1 MIFNELKLSNFCIYR
16 GEHEFNLA
24 PAAHRGKAKPVVL
37 FGGMNGGG
45 KTTILDA
52 VQLVLYGKRAKC
64 SKRGE
69 KSYEDFLRS
78 CINHDVDPQMGASIG
93 LTFLYASEGSENV
106 YEISRL
112 WSAGTGGAIRERVS
126 VLKDGE
132 PDHWMAENWHTL
144 VDDLIPLG
152 VAQLCFFD
160 AEKIRF
166 LAEDET
172 SNQALGEAIKA
183 LLGLDLAERLVAD
196 TSVLESRIAKRIRK
210 SDELKALEE
219 LEETWKSREEVVQ
232 RLKQDRAGIV
242 PLLERATSRVYKAES
257 DFAKVGGKHWEQ
269 REQRQRQHGE
279 LEKTVQHCEESLV
292 NLASGALPLALVG
305 DLLAQVAEQAQLE
318 RTAAESHFL
327 TTLLTK
333 RDKELLKTLKAVKAG
348 DAVVSAASEF
358 LETDR
363 TKRQQSVTVEPWL
376 NLPDVSA
383 RRLDELL
390 EPLKKVSGT
399 LEAATETNEDWP
411 PESSR
416 HLFPQSLGRRLEEAN
431 DVLSK
436 LEDAQRD
443 LDNVQRSLAAAPK
456 EDAIKGV
463 ATELKAATAEMT
475 ELQQR
480 HNRVERELAAAVFE
494 TSELEKQISKLNTQ
508 HINERVQSDQNARIG
523 ALVSRTQETMKVF
536 LRRAT
541 VKKIAHLSELVTKSF
556 RFLLHKQELV
566 ERVVIDP
573 ESFAITLI
581 DKLGMVLPKDRLSEG
596 EKQIFAIS
604 VLWGLSQASARPLPA
619 IIDTPMGRLDSEH
632 RNQLVERYFPHA
644 SHQVII
650 LSTDTEIEVNYF
662 EQLKPSLARAYHLC
676 YDEAGRMTRVEEG
689 YFWKVAEVK

>member
-1 MIFNELKLSNFCIYR
+1 MIINELKLSNFCIYK

-24 PAAHRGKAKPVVL
+24 PASHRGKPKPVVL

-69 KSYEDFLRS
+69 KSYDDFLRS

-112 WSAGTGGAIRERVS
+112 WSAGSGGAIRERVT

-132 PDHWMAENWHTL
+132 PDHWMAENWNTL

-196 TSVLESRIAKRIRK
+196 TSVLESRIAKRVRK

-219 LEETWKSREEVVQ
+219 LEETWKSKEEVVQ

-292 NLASGALPLALVG
+292 NLASGALPLALAG
-305 DLLAQVAEQAQLE
+305 DLLVQVAEQAQLE
-318 RTAAESHFL
+318 RTAAQSHFL

-333 RDKELLKTLKAVKAG
+333 RDRELLKTLKAIKAG
-348 DAVVSAASEF
+348 EEVVSAASEF
-358 LETDR
+358 LATDR
-363 TKRQQSVTVEPWL
+363 TKRQQSVAIEPWL

-390 EPLKKVSGT
+390 ETGITS
-399 LEAATETNEDWP
+399 
-411 PESSR
+411 
-416 HLFPQSLGRRLEEAN
+416 RLEEAN

-508 HINERVQSDQNARIG
+508 HINEKVQCDQNARIG
-523 ALVSRTQETMKVF
+523 ALVSRTQETMKTF

-573 ESFAITLI
+573 NDFSITLI
-581 DKLGMVLPKDRLSEG
+581 DKAGVLLPKDRLSEG

-662 EQLKPSLARAYHLC
+662 EQLKPSVARAYHLN
-676 YDEAGRMTRVEEG
+676 YDEVGRMTNVEEG
-689 YFWKVAEVK
+689 YFWQNAREKVAT

>member
-69 KSYEDFLRS
+69 KSYDDFLRS

-93 LTFLYASEGSENV
+93 LTFLYASEGSQNV

-112 WSAGTGGAIRERVS
+112 WSAGSGGAIRERVA

-132 PDHWMAENWHTL
+132 PDHWMAENWNTL

-196 TSVLESRIAKRIRK
+196 TSVLESRIAKRVRK

-219 LEETWKSREEVVQ
+219 LEETWKLKEAVVQ
-232 RLKQDRAGIV
+232 RLKQERAGIV
-242 PLLERATSRVYKAES
+242 PLLERSTSRVYKAES

-305 DLLAQVAEQAQLE
+305 DLLVQVAEQDQLE

-333 RDKELLKTLKAVKAG
+333 RDRELLKTLTAIKAG
-348 DAVVSAASEF
+348 KEIVSAASEF

-363 TKRQQSVTVEPWL
+363 SRRQQSVAIEPWL
-376 NLPDVSA
+376 ILPDVSA

-390 EPLKKVSGT
+390 ETGITS
-399 LEAATETNEDWP
+399 
-411 PESSR
+411 
-416 HLFPQSLGRRLEEAN
+416 RLEEAN

-463 ATELKAATAEMT
+463 AQELKAATAEVT

-508 HINERVQSDQNARIG
+508 HINEKVLSDQNARIG
-523 ALVSRTQETMKVF
+523 ALVRKTQETMKAF
-536 LRRAT
+536 LLRAT

-573 ESFAITLI
+573 EDFSITLI
-581 DKLGMVLPKDRLSEG
+581 DKGGAVLPKDRLSEG

-662 EQLKPSLARAYHLC
+662 EQLKPSVARAYHLH
-676 YDEAGRMTRVEEG
+676 YDEVGRMTNVEEG
-689 YFWKVAEVK
+689 YFWQPVKDKVAT

>member
-24 PAAHRGKAKPVVL
+24 PAAHRGKATPVVL

-69 KSYEDFLRS
+69 KSYDDFLRS

-112 WSAGTGGAIRERVS
+112 WSPGTGGAIRERVT

-132 PDHWMAENWHTL
+132 PDHWMAENWNTL

-196 TSVLESRIAKRIRK
+196 TSVLESRIAKRVRK

-219 LEETWKSREEVVQ
+219 LEETWKSKEEVVQ

-242 PLLERATSRVYKAES
+242 PLLERSTSRVYKAES

-292 NLASGALPLALVG
+292 NLASGALPLALAG
-305 DLLAQVAEQAQLE
+305 DLLVKVAEQAQLE
-318 RTAAESHFL
+318 HTAAESHFL

-333 RDKELLKTLKAVKAG
+333 RDRELLKTLKDINAG
-348 DAVVSAASEF
+348 EEIVSAASEF

-363 TKRQQSVTVEPWL
+363 SRRQQSVAMEPWL

-390 EPLKKVSGT
+390 ESGIT
-399 LEAATETNEDWP
+399 
-411 PESSR
+411 S
-416 HLFPQSLGRRLEEAN
+416 RLEEAN
-431 DVLSK
+431 DVLAQ

-443 LDNVQRSLAAAPK
+443 LDNVQRSLSAAPK
-456 EDAIKGV
+456 EDAIKDV
-463 ATELKAATAEMT
+463 AQELKASTAEVT

-508 HINERVQSDQNARIG
+508 HINEKVQSDQNARIG
-523 ALVSRTQETMKVF
+523 ALVSRTQETMKTF

-541 VKKIAHLSELVTKSF
+541 VKKIANLSELVTKSF

-573 ESFAITLI
+573 EDFSITLI
-581 DKLGMVLPKDRLSEG
+581 DKAGAVLPKDRLSEG

-662 EQLKPSLARAYHLC
+662 EQLKPSVARAYHLN
-676 YDEAGRMTRVEEG
+676 YDEGGRMTNVEEG
-689 YFWKVAEVK
+689 YFWQSAKEKVAT

>member
-78 CINHDVDPQMGASIG
+78 CINHDVDPRMGASIG

-112 WSAGTGGAIRERVS
+112 WSAGSGGAIRERVS

-196 TSVLESRIAKRIRK
+196 TSVLESRIAKRVRK

-219 LEETWKSREEVVQ
+219 LEETWKSKEEVVQ

-242 PLLERATSRVYKAES
+242 PLLERSTSRVYKAES

-292 NLASGALPLALVG
+292 NLASGALPLALAG
-305 DLLAQVAEQAQLE
+305 DLLVQVAEQAQLE

-333 RDKELLKTLKAVKAG
+333 RDRELLKTLKAIKAG
-348 DAVVSAASEF
+348 EEVVSAASEF

-363 TKRQQSVTVEPWL
+363 SRRQQSVAIEPWL

-390 EPLKKVSGT
+390 ETGITS
-399 LEAATETNEDWP
+399 
-411 PESSR
+411 
-416 HLFPQSLGRRLEEAN
+416 RLEEAN

-463 ATELKAATAEMT
+463 AQELKAATAEVT

-508 HINERVQSDQNARIG
+508 HINEKVQSDQNARIG
-523 ALVSRTQETMKVF
+523 ALVSRTQETMTVF

-556 RFLLHKQELV
+556 RFLLRKQELV

-581 DKLGMVLPKDRLSEG
+581 DKMGTLLPKDRLSEG

-689 YFWKVAEVK
+689 YFWQSAKEKVTA

>member
-1 MIFNELKLSNFCIYR
+1 MILNELKLFNFCIYR

-24 PAAHRGKAKPVVL
+24 PSEHRGKTKPVVL

-69 KSYEDFLRS
+69 KSYEEFLRS
-78 CINHDVDPQMGASIG
+78 CINHDVDPQTGASIG

-106 YEISRL
+106 YEVSRL
-112 WSAGTGGAIRERVS
+112 WSAGSGGAIRERVT

-132 PDHWMAENWHTL
+132 PDHWMAENWNQL
-144 VDDLIPLG
+144 VDDLIPFG

-160 AEKIRF
+160 VEKIRF

-183 LLGLDLAERLVAD
+183 LLGLDLAEWLVSD
-196 TSVLESRIAKRIRK
+196 TSVLEGRIAKRVRK
-210 SDELKALEE
+210 SDELKALAE
-219 LEETWKSREEVVQ
+219 LEDTWNTKEEVVQ

-242 PLLERATSRVYKAES
+242 PLLERATSHVHKAES
-257 DFAKVGGKHWEQ
+257 DFARVGGKHWEQ

-279 LEKTVQHCEESLV
+279 LQRTVQHCEEFLV
-292 NLASGALPLALVG
+292 GLASGALPLALVG
-305 DLLAQVAEQAQLE
+305 DLLGHVAEQSRLE

-327 TTLLTK
+327 TSLLSK
-333 RDKELLKTLKAVKAG
+333 RDKELLEKLKAIKAG
-348 DAVVSAASEF
+348 DEIVSAASEF
-358 LETDR
+358 LEADR
-363 TKRQQSVTVEPWL
+363 SKRQQTMMTEPWL
-376 NLPDVSA
+376 DLPDVSA

-390 EPLKKVSGT
+390 ETGITS
-399 LEAATETNEDWP
+399 
-411 PESSR
+411 
-416 HLFPQSLGRRLEEAN
+416 RLEEAS

-443 LDNVQRSLAAAPK
+443 LDNVQRSLAAAPR
-456 EDAIKGV
+456 EDAIRSV
-463 ATELKAATAEMT
+463 AEELKSAMAEVTELKQRLNRTQNELNAAEYETA
-475 ELQQR
+475 
-480 HNRVERELAAAVFE
+480 
-494 TSELEKQISKLNTQ
+494 ELEKQITKLNQQ

-523 ALVSRTQETMKVF
+523 ALVSKTQETMREF

-541 VKKIAHLSELVTKSF
+541 EKKIARLSELVTTSF
-556 RFLLHKQELV
+556 RFLLHKQELI

-573 ESFAITLI
+573 VSFSITLF
-581 DKLGMVLPKDRLSEG
+581 DKLGTVLPKDRLSEG

-604 VLWGLSQASARPLPA
+604 VLWGLSQSSARPLPA

-662 EQLKPSLARAYHLC
+662 EQLRPSVARAYHLC
-676 YDEAGRMTRVEEG
+676 YDEVGRMTNVEEG
-689 YFWKVAEVK
+689 YFWQSARDKVTT

>member
-24 PAAHRGKAKPVVL
+24 PAENRGKPKPVVL

-78 CINHDVDPQMGASIG
+78 CINHDVDPQIGASIG
-93 LTFLYASEGSENV
+93 LTFLYASEGSEHV

-112 WSAGTGGAIRERVS
+112 WSAGNGAAIRERVS

-132 PDHWMAENWHTL
+132 PDHWMAENWQTL

-172 SNQALGEAIKA
+172 SNQAMGEAIKA

-196 TSVLESRIAKRIRK
+196 TSVLESRIAKRVRK

-219 LEETWKSREEVVQ
+219 LEATWKSKEEVVQ

-242 PLLERATSRVYKAES
+242 PLLERATSHSYKAET

-269 REQRQRQHGE
+269 REQRHRQHGE

-318 RTAAESHFL
+318 RTATESHFL

-333 RDKELLKTLKAVKAG
+333 RDSELLKTLKAVKAG
-348 DAVVSAASEF
+348 DEVVSAASEF

-363 TKRQQSVTVEPWL
+363 TKRQQSTIVEPWL

-390 EPLKKVSGT
+390 ETGIAS
-399 LEAATETNEDWP
+399 
-411 PESSR
+411 
-416 HLFPQSLGRRLEEAN
+416 RLEEAN

-443 LDNVQRSLAAAPK
+443 LDNVQRSLTAAPK

-463 ATELKAATAEMT
+463 AEKLKAATAEVT
-475 ELQQR
+475 DLQQR
-480 HNRVERELAAAVFE
+480 LNRVERELAAAVFE

-508 HINERVQSDQNARIG
+508 HINEKVQSDQNARIG
-523 ALVSRTQETMKVF
+523 VLVSRTQETMKVF

-541 VKKIAHLSELVTKSF
+541 VKKIAHLSDLVTRSF

-573 ESFAITLI
+573 QSFAITLI
-581 DKLGMVLPKDRLSEG
+581 DKMGTVLQKDHLSEG

-632 RNQLVERYFPHA
+632 RHQLVERYFPHA

-650 LSTDTEIEVNYF
+650 LSTDTEIEMNYF

-689 YFWKVAEVK
+689 YFWQRNAKDNVTA